1 MSVRRARALAVTACL
16 LAVSLGACA
25 PTYGPDDTVTLTP
38 VSTEARAARDAALR
52 GNATTGTV
60 ASPVVAAGTAS
71 TVANRPLDVAPGQ
84 LGNDTTYTGGPAAQ
98 VSAAPSAASYAVVE
112 AKPLPTRP
120 SSSKSGT
127 GVVAFAL
134 QTDHP
139 VGQSVYPRSATSS
152 DRTTR
157 ACERYASADLAQAA
171 FLQSGGPDRDG
182 QGLDPDGDGYACGWN
197 PDRFR
202 SAVR

>member
-1 MSVRRARALAVTACL
+1 MNSARALTVTACL
-16 LAVSLGACA
+16 VALGLGACA
-25 PTYGPDDTVTLTP
+25 PTYGPDDTVSLTP
-38 VSTEARAARDAALR
+38 ISAESRAARDAALR
-52 GNATTGTV
+52 GD
-60 ASPVVAAGTAS
+60 PVSSSSAAPAVAAGTAR
-71 TVANRPLDVAPGQ
+71 TVAVQPLNVSPGQ

-98 VSAAPSAASYAVVE
+98 VSATPSAASYAVVE

-139 VGQSVYPRSATSS
+139 VGQSVYPRSATPS
-152 DRTTR
+152 DRTSR
-157 ACERYASADLAQAA
+157 ACARYASADLAQAA
-171 FLQSGGPDRDG
+171 FLQSGGPESDG
-182 QGLDPDGDGYACGWN
+182 QGLDPDGDGYACAWN